1 MLSSIHPLG
10 ERARSSRF
18 WVTAT
23 AYVLGS
29 VAGGIFTG
37 TVFGGLGGVVLPDLS
52 PATLAWMAAA
62 VAVVA
67 LAFDL
72 NFLALPSIHRQ
83 VNEDW
88 LTTYRGWVYGAGFG
102 FQLGAGLTTIV
113 PTAAIYAIVLLA
125 FLSGSLVTGAVIGAT
140 FGLVRSLAIFTVA
153 RVHTLEALRSVHR
166 SMHAKAGLAH
176 RGAIAAH
183 VLVLVVGLVTWR

>member
-18 WVTAT
+18 WVTAA
-23 AYVLGS
+23 AYVVGS
-29 VAGGIFTG
+29 IAGGLLTG
-37 TVFGGLGGVVLPDLS
+37 AAFGGIGSLALPDFS
-52 PATLAWMAAA
+52 PTTLAWMAA
-62 VAVVA
+62 VVA
-67 LAFDL
+67 ATGLAFDL
-72 NFLALPSIHRQ
+72 NIVPLPSIHRQ

-113 PTAAIYAIVLLA
+113 PTAAIYAMVTLA
-125 FLSGSLVTGAVIGAT
+125 FLSGSVTTGALIGST
-140 FGLVRSLAIFTVA
+140 FGFIRSLAIFTVA

-166 SMHAKAGLAH
+166 AMQAKARLAH
-176 RGAIAAH
+176 RVAITAQA
-183 VLVLVVGLVTWR
+183 LVLVVGVVTWR